1 MKKSFKRFFRN
12 VVAGVM
18 TLVAS
23 CSYLSGCGASSL
35 DITPPAHES
44 SSTVVSVS
52 DGKEVGLT
60 PGFALPHDAGLGDN
74 TDDEVMIFE
83 DELYYHNN
91 ESTEGADPGIL
102 YTSEQDI
109 RDTYQKLLNR
119 DMQYATFDLAVFEA
133 KYGTLDEWLAEFKDA
148 FFMVKSSADQ
158 NIDAIT
164 KQKYP
169 EAVFGGYM
177 LQKSYDLVNW
187 KQRGEVAGE
196 ALLGEA
202 DGWYHTS
209 VTGVPDVNCWAPE
222 IYRDPLTGMYILVGS
237 SNTKDGKEE
246 DDYNAFPTVI
256 RTEGNMEQYENL
268 NPLIAISVSPAG
280 PYRYI
285 TSDLYYSFLAAFNED
300 GSVVTVEKDGKT
312 YAVYRKDIKEGSI
325 DNGYEGYEILT
336 EYRDGVFLNG
346 NGLNVTKNTCLLSVG
361 YYHEEIRKA
370 NADWSNNGKG
380 IFPAMDTNL
389 VIDNNG
395 DYYLYFTEH
404 ACSVVNNQQMWVLP
418 MLDLCTP
425 DWSRFTHVTSPCFS
439 VVYYDGVRG
448 SAFYKD
454 DVNSGF
460 YTREYANEKGGFN
473 NLKFAI
479 NGIPGYYM
487 GNSSEGGV
495 NEGTHVIEKDGYYY
509 MTYSPYGLGSR
520 KYSLYMAVAD
530 NPFGPFIKVPEYS
543 PNLGLDQSETQDY
556 MAGTGHHSFVKVG
569 DEMWC
574 MYHYFF
580 NPVNNSDDS
589 GNFIGRIIGTDRI
602 DWYDYDQLSFSSL
615 VEKQIENDIEN
626 ATELRSTFNSDK
638 EMEEWLRE
646 CYETGNHR
654 NYEKRTK
661 SDIVPLLYGNGPT
674 YSLQPK
680 PEVFTGYKN
689 VAKTA
694 TVTILEGDTATAKYA
709 NDGMFTY
716 QKWSAPYE
724 VVGNKDTRQLK
735 LKLSWDTPQTIRNI
749 MIYNSRDY
757 VYAFNNIESVVFK
770 LDRKPTWY
778 PEGKEYNG
786 YCHIKDL
793 KPDSYGWDDS
803 NMVMRKGGSAMA
815 TFNEITV
822 SEIIITIDAKDK
834 VGELILTS
842 SNRYT
847 VKLSD
852 IYIMGNPA
860 DME

>member
-1 MKKSFKRFFRN
+1 MKNSVKRFFKEAI
-12 VVAGVM
+12 AGVM
-18 TLVAS
+18 TVMVS
-23 CSYLSGCGASSL
+23 CTCFSGCNASTTTISAPTL
-35 DITPPAHES
+35 ES
-44 SSTVVSVS
+44 PSTVVSVA
-52 DGKEVGLT
+52 DNLEVGLS

-74 TDDEVMIFE
+74 TEDEVMIFE

-102 YTSEQDI
+102 YTSEEDI

-119 DMQYATFDLAVFEA
+119 DKQYATFDLSTFET
-133 KYGTLDEWLAEFKDA
+133 KYGTLDQWLAEFKDA
-148 FFMVKSSADQ
+148 FYMVKSSADQ

-187 KQRGEVAGE
+187 KQRGEVGGE

-246 DDYNAFPTVI
+246 DDYNAFPTII

-285 TSDLYYSFLAAFNED
+285 TNDLYYSFLASFNED
-300 GSVVTVEKDGKT
+300 GSVRTVEKDGKT
-312 YAVYRKDIKEGSI
+312 YAVYRKDIKKGSI
-325 DNGYEGYEILT
+325 NKYEGYEILT
-336 EYRDGVFLNG
+336 EYSDGVFLNG

-361 YYHEEIRKA
+361 YYHEELRKA

-404 ACSVVNNQQMWVLP
+404 ACSVVSNQQIWVLP

-425 DWSRFTHVTSPCFS
+425 DWSRFTHVTSPSFS

-448 SAFYKD
+448 SAFYKE
-454 DVNSGF
+454 DVHSAL

-473 NLKFAI
+473 SLKFAI

-509 MTYSPYGLGSR
+509 MTYSPFGLGSR
-520 KYSLYMAVAD
+520 MYSLYMAVAD

-543 PNLGLDQSETQDY
+543 PNLGLDQSESQDY
-556 MAGTGHHSFVKVG
+556 MAGTGHHSFVNVG

-580 NPVNNSDDS
+580 NPVNNEPDGS
-589 GNFIGRIIGTDRI
+589 FIGRIIGTDRI
-602 DWYDYDQLSFSSL
+602 GWYDYDQLSFSGL
-615 VEKQIENDIEN
+615 VEKQIENDLEN
-626 ATELRSTFNSDK
+626 ATELRSTFNSDE
-638 EMEEWLRE
+638 EMEAWLKE

-654 NYEKRTK
+654 NYEKCTK

-716 QKWSAPYE
+716 QKWSNPYE
-724 VVGNKDTRQLK
+724 VVGNPETRQLK

-749 MIYNSRDY
+749 MVYNSRDY
-757 VYAFNNIESVVFK
+757 VYAFNNVKSVAFA
-770 LDRKPTWY
+770 LASKPTWY
-778 PEGKEYNG
+778 PENKEYNG
-786 YCHIKDL
+786 YCHIKNL
-793 KPDSYGWDDS
+793 KPDSQGWDDS

-834 VGELILTS
+834 VGGLILTS
-842 SNRYT
+842 SNRYV

-860 DME
+860 VTE